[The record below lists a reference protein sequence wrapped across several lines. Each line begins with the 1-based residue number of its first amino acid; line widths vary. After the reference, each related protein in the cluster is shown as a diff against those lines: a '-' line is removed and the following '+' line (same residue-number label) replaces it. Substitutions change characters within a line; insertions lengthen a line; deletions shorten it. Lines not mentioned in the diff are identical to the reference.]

1 MDAARIL
8 IVDDDPAVRQII
20 AALLKRD
27 GMSADIAVDGEAAI
41 AMLRKE
47 KYDAVVLDLMMPRV
61 DGRGVIAFMKGENV
75 NTPVIVLSAVTDD
88 HELDPEIVR
97 VAMQKP
103 LDPRELRMVVA
114 AVVEKTR

>member
-1 MDAARIL
+1 MGAARIL

-27 GMSADIAVDGEAAI
+27 GVTADIAENGEEAI

-47 KYDAVVLDLMMPRV
+47 TYDTVVLDLLMPRV
-61 DGRGVIAFMKGENV
+61 DGRGVIAFMKEEGIA
-75 NTPVIVLSAVTDD
+75 TPVIVLSAVSDD
-88 HELDPEIVR
+88 HDLDPEIVR

-103 LDPRELRMVVA
+103 LDPRELRLVVA